1 MNPLGGRGV
10 GARPGPDGR
19 GPARRP
25 G

>member
-10 GARPGPDGR
+10 GAPSGPDGR